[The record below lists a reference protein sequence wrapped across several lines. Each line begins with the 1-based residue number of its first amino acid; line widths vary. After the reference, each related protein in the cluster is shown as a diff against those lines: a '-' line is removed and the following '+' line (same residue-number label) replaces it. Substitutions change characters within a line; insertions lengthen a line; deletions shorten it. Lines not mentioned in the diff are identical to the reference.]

1 MTSTQYLKQKSKF
14 VKLIRYLWSRGIS
27 SFFVIFGRRGTG
39 KSDFSLLLIEVL
51 KAENLIQHFATN
63 IKIYNSP
70 FHIEPIHNLEDLTV
84 WAKNNRGKKI
94 FILDEA
100 GRSFARRSPMAKM
113 NVEIIKQ
120 FQIIRKYKLS
130 FLLVTPHQKYI
141 DSTALGSDVLDGVFQ
156 KTGFKLQ
163 KTILYIDRLEGF
175 RLRVNK
181 LPRTSIDFDTWDS
194 ADFTLKRQII
204 NPLFSSKDH
213 QLLWR
218 YAEGTTVKQ
227 LEVHPEA
234 FRRILRKFLR
244 ENLKT
249 QLTAHKTVS

>member
-1 MTSTQYLKQKSKF
+1 MTSTQSSQPKSKF
-14 VKLIRYLWSRGIS
+14 VKLIRYLWNRGIS

-39 KSDFSLLLIEVL
+39 KTDFSLLISEILS
-51 KAENLIQHFATN
+51 AEGLVQHFATN
-63 IKIYNSP
+63 IKIYKSP
-70 FHIEPIHNLEDLTV
+70 FHIEHIENLEDLTV
-84 WAKNNRGKKI
+84 WAKNNKGKKL

-156 KTGFKLQ
+156 KTGFRLQ
-163 KTILYIDRLEGF
+163 KNILYVDRLEGF
-175 RLRVNK
+175 RLRIWK
-181 LPRTSIDFDTWDS
+181 LPATSVDFDTWDS
-194 ADFTLKRQII
+194 ADFTLKRVIV
-204 NPLFSSKDH
+204 NPLFSSKDD
-213 QLLWR
+213 QMLWS
-218 YAEGTTVKQ
+218 YAHGATVKQ

-234 FRRILRKFLR
+234 FRRILRKFVR
-244 ENLKT
+244 EHLKT
-249 QLTAHKTVS
+249 ELTTHKTVS